1 MRTRRLLVYWIVAMM
16 VLGVLPLTA
25 AAEPNE
31 YHVHIKYVEGTST
44 VREENIKTT
53 AKGLNEIIVHA
64 GAYMPAG
71 YELLDETK
79 ETIIIPITP
88 ITNDVNFFVT
98 FEVVRRGNP
107 VQPPEG
113 PAPDP
118 DEPENPD
125 ATEPPEGPAPDPD
138 EPENPDSTEPP
149 EGPAPVPPIPPQVV
163 VPAPTPETIEIPEEE
178 IPTTQPEEEEEVD
191 FEEEEEFEDEE
202 IPTDVPQTGDSS
214 PLHVVFALI
223 SLAGAAFVLTLKR
236 SGNNG

>member
-113 PAPDP
+113 PAP
-118 DEPENPD
+118 
-125 ATEPPEGPAPDPD
+125 
-138 EPENPDSTEPP
+138 
-149 EGPAPVPPIPPQVV
+149 VPPIPPQVV

-214 PLHVVFALI
+214 PIYTAFALI
-223 SLAGAAFVLTLKR
+223 ALAGAAFALTLKR
-236 SGNNG
+236 SRNIG

>member
-125 ATEPPEGPAPDPD
+125 ATEPPEGPAP
-138 EPENPDSTEPP
+138 
-149 EGPAPVPPIPPQVV
+149 VPPIPPQVV

>member
-125 ATEPPEGPAPDPD
+125 ATEPPEGPAP
-138 EPENPDSTEPP
+138 
-149 EGPAPVPPIPPQVV
+149 VPPIPPQVV

-214 PLHVVFALI
+214 SLHVVFALI